1 MPFVPFLDPSD
12 TYLNYQRP
20 RGFLDVITAA
30 IVTGLAKDVLLQR
43 FLAKTFEVYLDFEPY
58 RGQGVLRELLLKK
71 HIEEG
76 LTVEVGNLPGILFIE
91 DVRKPCEIP
100 PGVYPLT
107 QAGLQLLIPRH
118 EVGYEGE
125 ELLAD
130 LCVVTPEAD
139 KYVRDFKD
147 TEGRIFVRID
157 NPLFT
162 GHPAFHPCDVVRF
175 EDLEEVMRN
184 PSPSNSSESEVAW
197 GSRTETEIFDP
208 HTFPAE
214 YYSNKSFIDLGK
226 EQRLSD
232 LCTDWALQ
240 LKEVRESGKM
250 GSSNLGKLK
259 SSWPMENLSEAF
271 SAMIEQ
277 GWMEVAHKKIILG
290 HFTNSTLKDS
300 VPKEIPKLNWLE
312 SKSLLHNVMRKLDI
326 TLAEVHQHFLHRSEA
341 MSPIR
346 SGLKD
351 TERSQWGKK
360 VEELLKKFRP

>member
-1 MPFVPFLDPSD
+1 MPFVPFLNPSD

-43 FLAKTFEVYLDFEPY
+43 FLAKNLKAYLDFEPY
-58 RGQGVLRELLLKK
+58 RGQGILRELLLKK
-71 HIEEG
+71 HLENG
-76 LTVEVGNLPGILFIE
+76 LTGEVGSLPGPLFIE
-91 DVRKPCEIP
+91 DLRKPCEIP

-107 QAGLQLLIPRH
+107 QAGLELLIPRH

-147 TEGRIFVRID
+147 TEVRIFVRLD

-162 GHPAFHPCDVVRF
+162 GHPAFHPCDLVRF
-175 EDLEEVMRN
+175 EDLEEVMRI
-184 PSPSNSSESEVAW
+184 SSTSNSSESEAAW
-197 GSRTETEIFDP
+197 SSNTETKIFDP
-208 HTFPAE
+208 YTFPAK

-232 LCTDWALQ
+232 LFTDWALQ

-250 GSSNLGKLK
+250 ESSNLDKLK
-259 SSWPMENLSEAF
+259 TSWPMENLFGAF
-271 SAMIEQ
+271 SAMAKR
-277 GWMEVAHKKIILG
+277 GWMEEAHKKIILG

-326 TLAEVHQHFLHRSEA
+326 TFAAVHRHFLHRSKA

-351 TERSQWGKK
+351 TERSQWRGE
-360 VEELLKKFRP
+360 VEKLLKNFRP